1 MRHATRAGALF
12 GARMREIRTQR
23 GLTQKALAKRADL
36 LQTHV
41 SDLELGLK
49 LPNLLTVIRIAVAL
63 GCTVAELTSALD
75 QGDLR
80 RMVGR

>member
-1 MRHATRAGALF
+1 
-12 GARMREIRTQR
+12 MREIRTQR